1 MENKVSKIQQL
12 KKEKDAVVLAHYYVP
27 DEVQEIAD
35 YIGDSYYLSQLAT
48 QVKEKTV
55 VLCGVSFMG
64 ESAKLLNPQKTV
76 LMPDDQADCPMA
88 HMCSVEKIEEIRRQ
102 YPDVAVVCYVNSTA
116 ELKAHSD
123 VCVTSSNAL
132 KIVKNLPNKN
142 IYFIPDGNLGR
153 FVASEI
159 TDKNIILNDGY
170 CPIHKQITGEALEA
184 KMKEYPQAK
193 VLVHPECVE
202 EVTKLADYAGSTS
215 GIIQYAKDSDCGE
228 FIIGTE
234 TGVFHKL
241 LQNDP
246 DKKYYPVM
254 EQQICWDMKK
264 ITLDKIID
272 LLETGKN
279 EICLSEELMNAANKP
294 LEKML
299 ELAK

>member
-1 MENKVSKIQQL
+1 MAAKV
-12 KKEKDAVVLAHYYVP
+12 
-27 DEVQEIAD
+27 
-35 YIGDSYYLSQLAT
+35 
-48 QVKEKTV
+48 
-55 VLCGVSFMG
+55 
-64 ESAKLLNPQKTV
+64 
-76 LMPDDQADCPMA
+76 
-88 HMCSVEKIEEIRRQ
+88 
-102 YPDVAVVCYVNSTA
+102 
-116 ELKAHSD
+116 
-123 VCVTSSNAL
+123 
-132 KIVKNLPNKN
+132 
-142 IYFIPDGNLGR
+142 
-153 FVASEI
+153 

-184 KMKEYPQAK
+184 KMKEHPQAE

-215 GIIQYAKDSDCGE
+215 GIIQYAKDSDCRE

-254 EQQICWDMKK
+254 EPQICWDMKK
-264 ITLDKIID
+264 ITLDKIIEV
-272 LLETGKN
+272 LETGKN

>member
-1 MENKVSKIQQL
+1 
-12 KKEKDAVVLAHYYVP
+12 
-27 DEVQEIAD
+27 
-35 YIGDSYYLSQLAT
+35 
-48 QVKEKTV
+48 
-55 VLCGVSFMG
+55 MG

-102 YPDVAVVCYVNSTA
+102 YPDVAVVCSVNSTA

-272 LLETGKN
+272 VLETGKN

-294 LEKML
+294 LERML

>member
-27 DEVQEIAD
+27 NEVQEIAD

-202 EVTKLADYAGSTS
+202 EVTKLADFIGSTTA
-215 GIIQYAKDSDCGE
+215 IIKEAKASDKKE
-228 FIIGTE
+228 FIIVTE
-234 TGVFHKL
+234 KGVVDRLKR
-241 LQNDP
+241 DCP
-246 DKKYYPVM
+246 DKEFILVSQRAVCPN
-254 EQQICWDMKK
+254 MKWN
-264 ITLDKIID
+264 TLEDI
-272 LLETGKN
+272 LHVLETEEN
-279 EICLSEELMNAANKP
+279 EITVDPEIAKKAVSAID
-294 LEKML
+294 KMIQING
-299 ELAK
+299 

>member
-1 MENKVSKIQQL
+1 MENKVLKIQRL
-12 KKEKDAVVLAHYYVP
+12 KKENDAVVLAHYYVP

-48 QVKEKTV
+48 QVKEQTV

-76 LMPDDQADCPMA
+76 LMPDADADCPMA

-116 ELKAHSD
+116 ELKAQAD
-123 VCVTSSNAL
+123 VCVTSSNAV

-153 FVASEI
+153 FVASQVP
-159 TDKNIILNDGY
+159 DKHIILNDGY
-170 CPIHKQITGEALEA
+170 CPIHKQISEEVLRE
-184 KMKEYPQAK
+184 KIKEHPQAK
-193 VLVHPECVE
+193 VLVHPECTE

-215 GIIQYAKDSDCGE
+215 GIIQYAKESECSE

-234 TGVFHKL
+234 TGVLHKL

-254 EQQICWDMKK
+254 EPQICWDMKK
-264 ITLDKIID
+264 ITLDKIIEV
-272 LLETGKN
+272 LETGKN
-279 EICLSEELMNAANKP
+279 KVCLSEELMNAANKP